1 MSRRQTK
8 ALLSE
13 PSAHI
18 VCSSRGVVGSSD
30 GMVKRAGECEMVSGE
45 GGVAGSLQSLSS
57 ASQRIMIL
65 VPD

>member
-1 MSRRQTK
+1 MSKRQTK

-30 GMVKRAGECEMVSGE
+30 GMVKRAGECEMGSGE
-45 GGVAGSLQSLSS
+45 GGGGWQGAYRAWAAL
-57 ASQRIMIL
+57 AS
-65 VPD
+65 V

>member
-1 MSRRQTK
+1 M
-8 ALLSE
+8 
-13 PSAHI
+13 
-18 VCSSRGVVGSSD
+18 GSSD

-45 GGVAGSLQSLSS
+45 GWGGVAGSLQSLSS